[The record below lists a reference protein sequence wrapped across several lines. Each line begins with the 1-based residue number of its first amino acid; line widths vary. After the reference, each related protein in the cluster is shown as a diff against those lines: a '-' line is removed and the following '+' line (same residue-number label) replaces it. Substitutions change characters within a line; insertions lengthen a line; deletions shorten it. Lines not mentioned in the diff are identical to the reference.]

1 MQKAKNNKTP
11 TGIKETLTINDV
23 ITFLILFAS
32 FWIQDGLVWKSAKAL
47 FAVLY
52 LKLANRISGP
62 GEVYLSMRP
71 VPEPALAPPF
81 WKASYTRSIFQDMEK
96 FPFPPFLQQV
106 VADMVKDANDLI
118 TTYIMV
124 ERRTDVA

>member
-1 MQKAKNNKTP
+1 MQKMSNNKIP
-11 TGIKETLTINDV
+11 SGIKETLTINDV
-23 ITFLILFAS
+23 ITFLVLFAS
-32 FWIQDGLVWKSAKAL
+32 FWVRDGLVWKSAKAL

-52 LKLANRISGP
+52 LKVTNRISGP
-62 GEVYLSMRP
+62 GEVFLSMRP
-71 VPEPALAPPF
+71 DPEPALASPA

-106 VADMVKDANDLI
+106 VAEMVKDANDLI
-118 TTYIMV
+118 TTYILG